1 MHVLVTGGGGY
12 IGLEL
17 CRQLLERGDRV
28 RVVDRFFFG
37 IAPLEKLALDYPGH
51 VEMITG
57 DLRDWDDS
65 WLDGIDGVSHLA
77 GLSNDPTAEYNP
89 DANWQMNAIATERLG
104 AACKRMG
111 VRGSSS
117 VRRPRSTTASAPA
130 CSTSSR
136 RSNRVAPIRSP
147 SATVKKRLLAIAD
160 ADFAPTIMRQGT
172 VYGYSP
178 RMRFDL
184 VVNTFVRDAIT
195 RQKLFLHGGGW
206 QWRPLVDVTDVARA
220 HIIVLEAP
228 LDVVGGEIFNLMQEN
243 YQVRQL
249 AMLVAGSLLLIGRTM
264 KLEGRAAANIV
275 RDYRMTNLKMTQ
287 LTGFTPAVTVLESI
301 DFMLKQLPIDDVA
314 FLANPRHNNIA
325 WMTMLE
331 ETHAAQ
337 RAVRLDLLTSRQ
349 SSVVYPRRMPPR
361 VREVVRMLEEIGFRF
376 KRRGKGDHTIY
387 IRGNE
392 EEVVDGGP
400 NHEMPRVN
408 GKNFVSDI
416 D

>member
-1 MHVLVTGGGGY
+1 MRVLVTGGGGY

-37 IAPLEKLALDYPGH
+37 AAPLDELAVAFPGM
-51 VEMITG
+51 VEIITG
-57 DLRDWDDS
+57 DLRAWDDA
-65 WLDGIDGVSHLA
+65 WLDGVDGVSHLA

-89 DANWQMNAIATERLG
+89 EANWQMNAIATERLG
-104 AACKRMG
+104 EACKRRG
-111 VRGSSS
+111 VRRFVFGSS
-117 VRRPRSTTASAPA
+117 ASLYDGIGPGMFDEQ
-130 CSTSSR
+130 TP
-136 RSNRVAPIRSP
+136 VSP
-147 SATVKKRLLAIAD
+147 VGAYSISKRYGEEALLRLAGD
-160 ADFAPTIMRQGT
+160 DFAPTILRQGT

-206 QWRPLVDVTDVARA
+206 QWRPLVDVSDVARA

-249 AMLVAGSLLLIGRTM
+249 AMLVAGSLLLLGRTI
-264 KLEGRAAANIV
+264 KLEDAPLPKIV

-287 LTGFTPAVTVLESI
+287 RTGFTPAVTVLESI
-301 DFMLKQLPIDDVA
+301 DTMLKMLPIDDVA
-314 FLANPRHNNIA
+314 YLTNPRHNNIA

-337 RAVRLDLLTSRQ
+337 RPFAS
-349 SSVVYPRRMPPR
+349 
-361 VREVVRMLEEIGFRF
+361 
-376 KRRGKGDHTIY
+376 IY
-387 IRGNE
+387 
-392 EEVVDGGP
+392 
-400 NHEMPRVN
+400 
-408 GKNFVSDI
+408 
-416 D
+416 